1 MALERGLGVRAAPD
15 CGSRNGAAAQRLH
28 SRRLVPHSPGPA
40 ALTDPVRDR
49 ISTAL
54 SATHTVER
62 ELGGGGMAR
71 VFVATERSLGRQVVI
86 KTLPD
91 DSWTASAAQRFRRE
105 ILTAAQLQHAN
116 IVPVLTAGDAEG
128 MPYFTMPLVDG
139 ASLRERMARGA
150 VPLAEAI
157 GILRDVARALSAAH
171 ARSVVHR
178 DIKPEN
184 ILLSSGAALV
194 TDFGVAKAVSAA
206 TQGPDIANTM
216 TAIGVSV
223 GTPAYMSPEQIAA
236 DPTLDHRAD
245 LYAWGVVA
253 YELLSGQRPFA
264 ELTGTALMKA
274 QMGTMPPPLKTA
286 APSIPVALA
295 DLVMRCLAKEPAAR
309 PQTATELLS
318 VLDLPSGET
327 RAAQAPP
334 SRSRLALV
342 AAAVLVIAVGAWW
355 MLGRSSSNADEAT
368 IAVAPFRVG
377 GAAPEAKYLREG
389 LGDII
394 VPQLQT
400 LPDISATGMR
410 VMLDRWRR
418 VAGSADDDLD
428 DAAASRAAMDA
439 GAGQL
444 ILGDVVGTRERLTV
458 NARLIRTRDGRE
470 IARARVDGS
479 ADSVF
484 SLATRLVTTLLA
496 VSDGASQERLKSV
509 LSANPE
515 AIAPY
520 LVGEQ
525 LYRRGRYTDAGQ
537 SFLAAYTADTTFA
550 IAALRVELNNG
561 WTLDDLIPGPWLER
575 AWRHRARLS
584 GTDSLLL
591 ISSVGETYP
600 EPMPMR
606 ARIQSLE
613 ALANRSNTAEIWYA
627 FADYLFHIGQ
637 QIDEPNPYGRALAG
651 FKRAEAI
658 DSSFAPALE
667 HQAQLH
673 LMLGDTLNSRLAHE
687 RQAKRDSTG
696 DFFVVNDF
704 LFKLTFGNTS
714 SQLAAMDRVMAR
726 RPDDLLFLATLATS
740 SFGPDGGTNLA
751 MADSAIARFRRHAT
765 GPAGSLADRFHREH
779 YWNTGQPTA
788 ARAAPAPESDILAS
802 AETVLAGLAWDADT
816 MQTRRSVRALEAYVR
831 GRPANDA
838 SLEYASAQFALAQ
851 WDLARGDTASVER
864 RQRAIRTAAG
874 AVARPWNA
882 NKHRVFDTAIGAQ
895 LGVARRAPDA
905 RARVE
910 ALDSLLIHAP
920 ELDRREVRTTGN
932 LVLAELWERTGEA
945 ERALQVA
952 KRRDGQL
959 GYTMFRSERL
969 QRVARLSR
977 QLGRRDEERAALQEF
992 VNLRVNA
999 EPHLQPDVER
1009 ARARLAELNASSER

>member
-1 MALERGLGVRAAPD
+1 
-15 CGSRNGAAAQRLH
+15 
-28 SRRLVPHSPGPA
+28 
-40 ALTDPVRDR
+40 LTDPVRDR

-71 VFVATERSLGRQVVI
+71 VFVATERALGRQVVI

-91 DSWTASAAQRFRRE
+91 DSWTASSAQRFRRE

-139 ASLRERMARGA
+139 ATLRERMTRGA

-171 ARSVVHR
+171 ARNVVHR

-236 DPTLDHRAD
+236 DPSLDHRAD
-245 LYAWGVVA
+245 IYAWGVVA
-253 YELLSGQRPFA
+253 YELLGGQRPFA
-264 ELTGTALMKA
+264 ELSGTALMKA
-274 QMGTMPPPLKTA
+274 QMGTMPPPLKTM
-286 APSIPVALA
+286 APHLPTALT
-295 DLVMRCLAKEPAAR
+295 DLVMQCLAKEPAGR
-309 PQTATELLS
+309 PAGAAELLS

-327 RAAQAPP
+327 RAESAPP
-334 SRSRLALV
+334 PTRSRALLGAV
-342 AAAVLVIAVGAWW
+342 AVLVIAVGAWW
-355 MLGRSSSNADEAT
+355 MLGRSSSSADEAT

-377 GAAPEAKYLREG
+377 GAAPEARYLREG

-400 LPDISATGMR
+400 LPEISATGMR

-418 VAGSADDDLD
+418 VAGSTEDDLD
-428 DAAASRAAMDA
+428 DEGASRAALDA

-470 IARARVDGS
+470 ISRARVNGS

-496 VSDGASQERLKSV
+496 VSDGASQERLQTV
-509 LSANPE
+509 LSARPE
-515 AIAPY
+515 AIGPF

-537 SFLAAYTADTTFA
+537 AFFAAYNADTTFA
-550 IAALRVELNNG
+550 IAALRVNLANG
-561 WTLDDLIPGPWLER
+561 WTLEREIPGPWLER
-575 AWRHRARLS
+575 AWRHRSRLS
-584 GTDSLLL
+584 GPDSLLL
-591 ISSVGETYP
+591 IAETGETYP

-606 ARIQSLE
+606 ARVQSME
-613 ALANRSNTAEIWYA
+613 ALARRSNSAEVWYA
-627 FADYLFHIGQ
+627 FADYLFHIGE
-637 QIDEPNPYGRALAG
+637 QIDEPNPWTRALDG

-658 DSSFAPALE
+658 DSSFTPALE
-667 HQAQLH
+667 HQAQLY
-673 LMLGDTLNSRLAHE
+673 LSLGDTASARLAHL
-687 RQAKRDSTG
+687 RQSQRDSTG
-696 DFFVVNDF
+696 DFYLANNY
-704 LFKLTFGNTS
+704 LMAITLGNTE
-714 SQLAAMDRVMAR
+714 SQLAAMGRATSRNPEDLLYFATIGTMLGSVGTPVNLAIADTAMAR
-726 RPDDLLFLATLATS
+726 YARLSAGPAS
-740 SFGPDGGTNLA
+740 SI
-751 MADSAIARFRRHAT
+751 ADRFRREY
-765 GPAGSLADRFHREH
+765 F
-779 YWNTGQPTA
+779 WNTGRPA
-788 ARAAPAPESDILAS
+788 VARTHAEADTDILSAS
-802 AETVLAGLAWDADT
+802 ETVLAGLAWDADT
-816 MQTRRSVRALEAYVR
+816 MQSQRSVRVLEAYVR
-831 GRPANDA
+831 GRPANDV
-838 SLEYASAQFALAQ
+838 SLEYASANFALAQ
-851 WDLARGDTASVER
+851 WALARGDTAGVER
-864 RQRAIRTAAG
+864 RQRAIRTAGDA
-874 AVARPWNA
+874 AKRPWDA
-882 NKHRVFDTAIGAQ
+882 NQHRVFDTAIGAQ
-895 LGVARRAPDA
+895 LSVARGTPDA
-905 RARVE
+905 RGRVE

-920 ELDRREVRTTGN
+920 SLDRRTVRTTGN
-932 LVLAELWERTGEA
+932 LVLAELWERSAEP
-945 ERALQVA
+945 ERALQVS
-952 KRRDGQL
+952 KRRDTQL
-959 GYTMFRSERL
+959 AFTMFQSERL
-969 QRVARLSR
+969 RRIARVAR

-992 VNLRVNA
+992 VQVRALA
-999 EPHLQPDVER
+999 EPHLQPEVER
-1009 ARARLAELNASSER
+1009 ARARLAELNATSER